1 MLVLL
6 CVIHLHPFPPDL
18 KRMSLPNM
26 RVSSPTSTTT
36 VTTSSFT
43 SCRKSFV
50 KHHPL
55 LPSNTSSCNS
65 TTTIPHSIASCSPCE
80 TSLTSCCTSDLSSS
94 MSVSTISRPLQ
105 HDHRRQ
111 HRRPPL
117 NLSTS
122 CSSSTHPNLCRR
134 RPSPT
139 TSSSPAACATTR
151 LSSMSVLITCFL
163 LLMFSLIPG
172 SLSQGV
178 CPSKCN
184 CIWRN
189 GKQTTVCESQGLISI
204 PSGIAQQTQVLNL
217 NQNNFQILPAKVFQE
232 RGLINLQKV
241 FLSRC
246 KLGVIAEDAFVQ
258 LTNLVELDLSSN
270 VLTSVPSDSLKH
282 CPNLRRLVL
291 NNNPI
296 GAIRKE
302 TFANTPALNSLD
314 LSECQIGSVE
324 AGSFKGLS
332 SLQYLKLDGNRLSTL
347 SSLVLQ
353 DLPPL
358 YSMDL
363 HKNPWNCDC
372 QLRPARE
379 WMIRYNVPQSIPPT
393 CAGPD
398 KRSGMMWNSLEL
410 DEFACSPQILSR
422 DTEITAMI
430 ASNASFTCIT
440 RAQPEAKVSWLIED
454 VIYRNLSSSASASP
468 LALKQGE
475 RFSFTEDRSAG
486 PSLVSSTLTITSLEA
501 GDSGKTFVCYAEN
514 FAGVASKSF
523 TISVL
528 SLSGTVVGGWS
539 KFEVAVAIVSAL
551 VVLLSVFIA
560 ITIFIVRSRR
570 FKDCNSSTGSTAK
583 PTPIVHASDHS
594 SKASIPQIDVLKN
607 VPSHGTPSPLGSK
620 EILESNG
627 HIVNFNNFS
636 SGLHHYNSRD
646 DILNDHHL
654 TYGNNT
660 VVDFNHHH
668 MDPVTGYL
676 QHQQH
681 LQQQHQ
687 LMQQQMLPDHHHLQQ
702 TVSPSQ
708 QMFSSAMM
716 NGDAIHH
723 SVMFQNNGFMSSSG
737 GGNGSSSTGSS
748 NPPTSSSS
756 HFDTAAL
763 FAGSMGMSDVV
774 PESNIPVSGTCVIC
788 EQPFADLRFHYMDY
802 HQVRECIV

>member
-1 MLVLL
+1 ML
-6 CVIHLHPFPPDL
+6 
-18 KRMSLPNM
+18 
-26 RVSSPTSTTT
+26 
-36 VTTSSFT
+36 
-43 SCRKSFV
+43 
-50 KHHPL
+50 L
-55 LPSNTSSCNS
+55 LPQ
-65 TTTIPHSIASCSPCE
+65 
-80 TSLTSCCTSDLSSS
+80 
-94 MSVSTISRPLQ
+94 RQQLQ
-105 HDHRRQ
+105 QHHHRR
-111 HRRPPL
+111 RRSL
-117 NLSTS
+117 KLSTS
-122 CSSSTHPNLCRR
+122 CSPRPSANLCRR
-134 RPSPT
+134 RHPHPSS
-139 TSSSPAACATTR
+139 TSPLRSAKCVMIVTR
-151 LSSMSVLITCFL
+151 SLSLMSVLITCVIL
-163 LLMFSLIPG
+163 LTSLIPP

-296 GAIRKE
+296 GAIAKD
-302 TFANTPALNSLD
+302 TFASTPSLNSLD

-324 AGSFKGLS
+324 AGAFKGLS
-332 SLQYLKLDGNRLSTL
+332 SLQYLKLDGNRLSTM

-372 QLRPARE
+372 ALRPARE

-454 VIYRNLSSSASASP
+454 VIYRNLSSSSSAMNRQ
-468 LALKQGE
+468 AGGE
-475 RFSFTEDRSAG
+475 RFSFSEDRSAG
-486 PSLVSSTLTITSLEA
+486 PSLVSSTLTITNLEA

-539 KFEVAVAIVSAL
+539 KVEIAVAIVTA
-551 VVLLSVFIA
+551 VIVLLSVFIA

-583 PTPIVHASDHS
+583 PSPIVHASDHS

-607 VPSHGTPSPLGSK
+607 VPSHGTPSPLGSNK

-636 SGLHHYNSRD
+636 SSLHHYNSRD
-646 DILNDHHL
+646 DILSDHHHHQSHPHHL
-654 TYGNNT
+654 SYGNNA
-660 VVDFNHHH
+660 VVDYNNQL

-676 QHQQH
+676 QQQHH
-681 LQQQHQ
+681 LQQQM
-687 LMQQQMLPDHHHLQQ
+687 MQQQQQMDQQQYPQ

-708 QMFSSAMM
+708 QMFNSAMIM
-716 NGDAIHH
+716 NGL
-723 SVMFQNNGFMSSSG
+723 MFQNNGM
-737 GGNGSSSTGSS
+737 NTSSSTGSS
-748 NPPTSSSS
+748 NPPTGSGSS
-756 HFDTAAL
+756 HFDNSL
-763 FAGSMGMSDVV
+763 MQQQQQPFANNISMNDIM
-774 PESNIPVSGTCVIC
+774 PETNIPVSGTCVIC

>member
-1 MLVLL
+1 
-6 CVIHLHPFPPDL
+6 
-18 KRMSLPNM
+18 
-26 RVSSPTSTTT
+26 
-36 VTTSSFT
+36 
-43 SCRKSFV
+43 
-50 KHHPL
+50 
-55 LPSNTSSCNS
+55 
-65 TTTIPHSIASCSPCE
+65 
-80 TSLTSCCTSDLSSS
+80 
-94 MSVSTISRPLQ
+94 
-105 HDHRRQ
+105 
-111 HRRPPL
+111 
-117 NLSTS
+117 
-122 CSSSTHPNLCRR
+122 
-134 RPSPT
+134 
-139 TSSSPAACATTR
+139 
-151 LSSMSVLITCFL
+151 MSVLMITCL
-163 LLMFSLIPG
+163 LILLTISLIPECR
-172 SLSQGV
+172 SQGV

-246 KLGVIAEDAFVQ
+246 KLGVIAEDAFLQ

-291 NNNPI
+291 NSNPI

-302 TFANTPALNSLD
+302 TFASTPALNSLD

-324 AGSFKGLS
+324 AGAFKGLS

-347 SSLVLQ
+347 SGLVLQ

-379 WMIRYNVPQSIPPT
+379 WMIRFNVPQSIPPT

-454 VIYRNLSSSASASP
+454 VIYRNLSSSSLP
-468 LALKQGE
+468 LAVRQGD

-486 PSLVSSTLTITSLEA
+486 PSLVSSTLTITNLEA

-539 KFEVAVAIVSAL
+539 KVEIAVAIVTAL

-570 FKDCNSSTGSTAK
+570 FRDCNSSTGSTGK

-636 SGLHHYNSRD
+636 GSMHHYNSRD
-646 DILNDHHL
+646 DMLNDHHHL
-654 TYGNNT
+654 TYGNNA
-660 VVDFNHHH
+660 VVDFNPHHV
-668 MDPVTGYL
+668 DPVTGYL

-681 LQQQHQ
+681 LQQQQQQH
-687 LMQQQMLPDHHHLQQ
+687 LMQQQMHQLPDHHHLQQ

-723 SVMFQNNGFMSSSG
+723 SVMFQNNGLVM
-737 GGNGSSSTGSS
+737 NGSTGSGSS

-756 HFDTAAL
+756 HFDAAAAAL
-763 FAGSMGMSDVV
+763 FANSMGMSDVV

-802 HQVRECIV
+802 HEVRECIV

>member
-1 MLVLL
+1 ML
-6 CVIHLHPFPPDL
+6 IT
-18 KRMSLPNM
+18 R
-26 RVSSPTSTTT
+26 SP
-36 VTTSSFT
+36 SSF
-43 SCRKSFV
+43 
-50 KHHPL
+50 
-55 LPSNTSSCNS
+55 
-65 TTTIPHSIASCSPCE
+65 
-80 TSLTSCCTSDLSSS
+80 SL
-94 MSVSTISRPLQ
+94 
-105 HDHRRQ
+105 
-111 HRRPPL
+111 
-117 NLSTS
+117 
-122 CSSSTHPNLCRR
+122 
-134 RPSPT
+134 
-139 TSSSPAACATTR
+139 
-151 LSSMSVLITCFL
+151 MSVLITCLML
-163 LLMFSLIPG
+163 LVTALIPP

-217 NQNNFQILPAKVFQE
+217 NANNFQILPAKVFQE

-258 LTNLVELDLSSN
+258 LTNLVELDLGSN

-296 GAIRKE
+296 GAIVKD
-302 TFANTPALNSLD
+302 TFASTPSLNSLD

-324 AGSFKGLS
+324 AGAFKGLS
-332 SLQYLKLDGNRLSTL
+332 SLQYLKLDGNRLVTM

-372 QLRPARE
+372 ALRPARE
-379 WMIRYNVPQSIPPT
+379 WMIRFNVPQSIPPT

-422 DTEITAMI
+422 DTEITATI

-454 VIYRNLSSSASASP
+454 VIYRNLSSSSSSSSSSSISRQP
-468 LALKQGE
+468 GSE
-475 RFSFTEDRSAG
+475 RFSFSEDRSAG
-486 PSLVSSTLTITSLEA
+486 PSLVSSTLTITNLEA

-523 TISVL
+523 TVTVL
-528 SLSGTVVGGWS
+528 TIGGAVVGGWS
-539 KFEVAVAIVSAL
+539 KVEIAVAIVTAL
-551 VVLLSVFIA
+551 IVLLSVFIG

-570 FKDCNSSTGSTAK
+570 FKDCNSSTGSTSK
-583 PTPIVHASDHS
+583 PSPIVHASDHS
-594 SKASIPQIDVLKN
+594 HHSNKASIPQIDVLKN
-607 VPSHGTPSPLGSK
+607 VPSHGTPSPLGSNK

-627 HIVNFNNFS
+627 HIVNFNNFTPTS
-636 SGLHHYNSRD
+636 LHHYNSRD
-646 DILNDHHL
+646 DILSDLHQHNHHPHHL
-654 TYGNNT
+654 SYGNNA
-660 VVDFNHHH
+660 VVDYGNHQFV
-668 MDPVTGYL
+668 DPVTGYL
-676 QHQQH
+676 QQQQH
-681 LQQQHQ
+681 LMQQQQQQHQ
-687 LMQQQMLPDHHHLQQ
+687 MQLPDHLQSQQSVQYPQ
-702 TVSPSQ
+702 TVSPGQ
-708 QMFSSAMM
+708 QMFNSAMIM
-716 NGDAIHH
+716 NGL
-723 SVMFQNNGFMSSSG
+723 MFQNNGM
-737 GGNGSSSTGSS
+737 NTSSSTGSS
-748 NPPTSSSS
+748 NPPTGSGSSS
-756 HFDTAAL
+756 HNFDHIQQ
-763 FAGSMGMSDVV
+763 FANNISMNDIL
-774 PESNIPVSGTCVIC
+774 PETNIPVSGTCVIC